1 MGHHRSEQRTTW
13 RPAAVVGLFGGAG
26 LLAFLVLSG
35 TVFSMTNGSEAGLLL
50 TIGMLWIAGVLAA
63 AGIWIG
69 LRGLRRASQSA
80 AIHQWRPRT
89 ESEDRGREDAV

>member
-1 MGHHRSEQRTTW
+1 MGHRRSEQRTTW
-13 RPAAVVGLFGGAG
+13 RPAAVVGLFGGAA

-69 LRGLRRASQSA
+69 LRGLRRASRSA
-80 AIHQWRPRT
+80 TLHQWRPRT
-89 ESEDRGREDAV
+89 ESEDTGREDAV

>member
-1 MGHHRSEQRTTW
+1 MGHRHPQQRTTW

-50 TIGMLWIAGVLAA
+50 MIGMLWIAGVLAG
-63 AGIWIG
+63 AGTWIG

-80 AIHQWRPRT
+80 TIHQWRPRT
-89 ESEDRGREDAV
+89 ESEDSGREDAV